1 MFSAPIFGALELDKL
16 GLAKKFLADARE
28 EFQAY
33 LSTGEEEK
41 LRQACEKG
49 WGAVAQLLMHA
60 SGKELT
66 RHRDFGLVAKQF
78 TEKTGNT
85 IVERAEMA
93 GEALHA
99 GGFYHG
105 ALSPEAV
112 DAALDMI
119 SELVKVIEGLVPST

>member
-1 MFSAPIFGALELDKL
+1 MSKLE
-16 GLAKKFLADARE
+16 LAKKFLADAEE

-33 LSTGEEEK
+33 LNTGEEEK

-49 WGAVAQLLMHA
+49 WGTVTQLLMHA

-66 RHRDFGLVAKQF
+66 HHRDFGTVAKQLAG
-78 TEKTGNT
+78 KTGKVT
-85 IVERAEMA
+85 FERAEMA

-105 ALSPEAV
+105 ALSPEAAR
-112 DAALDMI
+112 AALDMI
-119 SELVKVIEGLVPST
+119 SELVKVIEGFPSPT

>member
-1 MFSAPIFGALELDKL
+1 M
-16 GLAKKFLADARE
+16 E
-28 EFQAY
+28 EFQTY
-33 LSTGEEEK
+33 LTTGEEEK

-66 RHRDFGLVAKQF
+66 HHRDFGVVARQL

-85 IVERAEMA
+85 LIERVEMA

-112 DAALDMI
+112 KAALDMVSDLI
-119 SELVKVIEGLVPST
+119 KVVEEFFPY

>member
-1 MFSAPIFGALELDKL
+1 M
-16 GLAKKFLADARE
+16 AKKFLADAKE

-33 LSTGEEEK
+33 LNTGDEEK

-66 RHRDFGLVAKQF
+66 HHREFGIVVKQLA
-78 TEKTGNT
+78 EKTGYR
-85 IVERAEMA
+85 IIKRAEMA

-99 GGFYHG
+99 GCFYHG

-112 DAALDMI
+112 EEALNMI
-119 SELVKVIEGLVPST
+119 SELLKIVESLPPSA

>member
-1 MFSAPIFGALELDKL
+1 MLVGLTLSKLEL
-16 GLAKKFLADARE
+16 ASKFLADAEE

-33 LSTGEEEK
+33 LTTGEEEK

-49 WGAVAQLLMHA
+49 WGTVTQLLMHA
-60 SGKELT
+60 SGKDLT
-66 RHRDFGLVAKQF
+66 RHRDFGTVAKQLG
-78 TEKTGNT
+78 EKTGNT
-85 IVERAEMA
+85 TFERAEMA

-112 DAALDMI
+112 KAALDMI
-119 SELVKVIEGLVPST
+119 SELLKVIEGMSALT